1 MTTLEMIAQKAKD
14 LTPEKQREVLDFLDF
29 LRARDVPQKPR
40 RSAAGLLADLGVDLS
55 DEDIDQAR
63 REMWSDFPHSY
74 VARFLLPATRLGYR
88 SRNSPTSDSVSV
100 HSRRMTS

>member
-14 LTPEKQREVLDFLDF
+14 LTPEKQREVLDFLEL
-29 LRARDVPQKPR
+29 LRARDVPSKPR

-63 REMWSDFPHSY
+63 REMWSDFPRGR
-74 VARFLLPATRLGYR
+74 VT
-88 SRNSPTSDSVSV
+88 
-100 HSRRMTS
+100 